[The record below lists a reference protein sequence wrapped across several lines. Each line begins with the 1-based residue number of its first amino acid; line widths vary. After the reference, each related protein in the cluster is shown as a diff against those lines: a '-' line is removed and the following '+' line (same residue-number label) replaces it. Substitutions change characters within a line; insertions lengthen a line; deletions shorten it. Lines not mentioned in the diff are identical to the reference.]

1 MGESGMLFYGTYE
14 HNLDE
19 KQRLTIPS
27 KIRGKVQGTILYVS
41 KGFEGSLEM
50 RTETEF
56 QKWSNQILSLS
67 SFNKD
72 TRMLTREV
80 IANTHEVEL
89 DKSGRINI
97 PANLLKLANIN
108 KSVFILGMGDRIEIW
123 DSQTFNNY
131 QKANENKLEEISEKI
146 YQGINN

>member
-1 MGESGMLFYGTYE
+1 MLFFGKYE

-27 KIRGKVQGTILYVS
+27 KLRSKIESTSVYIS

-50 RTETEF
+50 RTEEEF
-56 QKWSNQILSLS
+56 RKWSTQILSLS
-67 SFNKD
+67 SFNKE
-72 TRMLTREV
+72 TRMLTREI
-80 IANTHEVEL
+80 IANTHEVDL

-97 PANLLKLANIN
+97 PSNLLKLANIEKN
-108 KSVFILGMGDRIEIW
+108 VFILGMGDRIEIW
-123 DSQTFNNY
+123 DSETFNNY
-131 QKANENKLEEISEKI
+131 QKEHGDQLEEISEKI